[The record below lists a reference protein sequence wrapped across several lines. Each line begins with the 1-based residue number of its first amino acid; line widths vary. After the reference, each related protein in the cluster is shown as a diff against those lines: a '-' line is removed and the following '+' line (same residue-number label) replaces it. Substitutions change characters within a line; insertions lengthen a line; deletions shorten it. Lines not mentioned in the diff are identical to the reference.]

1 MPAHVVCCITVG
13 RTTRFRDSMTFRTR
27 SKPDIFPGGHI
38 TSLLKVFFTTNT
50 TLRNGPGKEHQ
61 GLPIFFSIPSKNMLG
76 ILKGYLGYLGYSRPM
91 EDLGLSQHR
100 GQFPNQF

>member
-1 MPAHVVCCITVG
+1 MDVYSYSKLYHRGGNIS
-13 RTTRFRDSMTFRTR
+13 FRNSVAFIAVR
-27 SKPDIFPGGHI
+27 SRLFA
-38 TSLLKVFFTTNT
+38 TNT